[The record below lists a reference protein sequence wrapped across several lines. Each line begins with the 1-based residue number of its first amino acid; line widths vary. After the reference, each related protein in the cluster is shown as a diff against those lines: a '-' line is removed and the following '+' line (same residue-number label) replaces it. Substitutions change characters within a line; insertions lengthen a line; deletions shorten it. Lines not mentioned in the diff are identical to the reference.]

1 MNVLNITAEFEI
13 GVKATCALRKSN
25 KSPPPLT
32 FFLIKSEICPACFRK
47 KKPKISIIAE
57 GCLGES

>member
-25 KSPPPLT
+25 KSPPLT

-47 KKPKISIIAE
+47 KPKISIIVE